1 MATSAAIEFAFLHLH
16 VCVCVCVLT
25 DLLVEGEEEESDVC
39 HELLSQSQI
48 LCDYHLWRVKYLS
61 HTVLHK
67 AHTQSSSE
75 VHVRTCTC
83 IYIVHVHVHIT

>member
-1 MATSAAIEFAFLHLH
+1 M
-16 VCVCVCVLT
+16 CVLT

-48 LCDYHLWRVKYLS
+48 LCDYHLRRVKYLS

-75 VHVRTCTC
+75 VHVYRYSVHT
-83 IYIVHVHVHIT
+83 VHVLHKYIIYM